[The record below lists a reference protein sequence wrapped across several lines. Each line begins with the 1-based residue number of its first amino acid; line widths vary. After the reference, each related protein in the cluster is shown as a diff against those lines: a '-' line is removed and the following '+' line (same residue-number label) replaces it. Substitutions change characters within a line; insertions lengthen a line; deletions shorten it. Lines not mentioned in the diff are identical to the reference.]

1 MIPEHLAVYP
11 WYAPHQAYLVQTH
24 GYARHAPPEG
34 TVAQRASLYG
44 ANLTGAN
51 LTGANLSGANL
62 TGAINI
68 TSAGPVGAER
78 RIVYAVRHDAGVM
91 VHAGCFWGPIADFR
105 AAIEARYADGT
116 GREQHRSAYLAAAD
130 YLAAWGAS

>member
-34 TVAQRASLYG
+34 TVAQRASLYD
-44 ANLTGAN
+44 AD
-51 LTGANLSGANL
+51 L